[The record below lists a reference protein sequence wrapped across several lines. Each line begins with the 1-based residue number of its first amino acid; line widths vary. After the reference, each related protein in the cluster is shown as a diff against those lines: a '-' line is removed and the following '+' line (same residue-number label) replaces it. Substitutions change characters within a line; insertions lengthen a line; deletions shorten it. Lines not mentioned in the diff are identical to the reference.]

1 MPSCRLRIEKICK
14 SRISSTGTPSVVLSD
29 ISLDVPTGEMTLLI
43 GPSGGGKST
52 LLRLINRLDEADS
65 GHIFLDDTDIRTLD
79 VLELRR
85 RVCLVTQK
93 PFIFAG
99 SVLDN
104 LMAPFRLRREVA
116 PDSEVFTGILDLC
129 RLSPSLVDRDARTL
143 SGGEQQRVALARALV
158 LTPSCLLL
166 DEPTASLDRPTADEI
181 GRALKEICRMD
192 GTAVLVATHDL
203 FLAERLAGRVAFL
216 EMGRLVEEGE
226 GRTLFGA
233 PSTEGLKRFLETP
246 DAEE

>member
-14 SRISSTGTPSVVLSD
+14 SRLSSTGTPSVVLSD

-52 LLRLINRLDEADS
+52 LLRLINRLEEADS

-104 LMAPFRLRREVA
+104 LMAPFRLRREAA
-116 PDSEVFTGILDLC
+116 PDSEVFASILDLC

-143 SGGEQQRVALARALV
+143 SGGEQQRVALARALSARPKII
-158 LTPSCLLL
+158 LA
-166 DEPTASLDRPTADEI
+166 DEPTGNLDSRTGA
-181 GRALKEICRMD
+181 AVMD
-192 GTAVLVATHDL
+192 MLFDLRKRYGATLLLITHDDK
-203 FLAERLAGRVAFL
+203 LAKRCGRVLSMRDGKF
-216 EMGRLVEEGE
+216 E
-226 GRTLFGA
+226 A
-233 PSTEGLKRFLETP
+233 PARARVKAT
-246 DAEE
+246 A